1 MTSMSQDAIVAAL
14 RETPHYGKLSETLMA
29 DLARVCTPVKLAA
42 GTQIFDEGE
51 IAGCFY
57 VVVEGR
63 VKVFRTGPDGRE
75 QILHNLR
82 PGLSFAE
89 AALLELGVYP
99 ASAVVE
105 EKAVLLRVDGPGF
118 LRIFRENDRLA
129 AAMVSSVSGW
139 LLRLV
144 ERVEELSV
152 VSAGARLA
160 HYLIRIPSGTE
171 GGRMVVD
178 LPMSKKDLAAYLS
191 ITPETLSRLLRRW
204 VDRGVIEM
212 DRRHLTILDENVLMA
227 IADREAQ
234 A

>member
-1 MTSMSQDAIVAAL
+1 MDAVAIAEALRRTPQFGKLPDELLDRVAAL
-14 RETPHYGKLSETLMA
+14 
-29 DLARVCTPVKLAA
+29 CTPRDHTA
-42 GTQIFDEGE
+42 GATIFREGE
-51 IAGCFY
+51 VADAFY
-57 VVVEGR
+57 VVVKGR
-63 VKVFRTGPDGRE
+63 LRVFRIAADGRE
-75 QILHNLR
+75 QILHDLR
-82 PGLSFAE
+82 GGFTCAE
-89 AALLELGVYP
+89 AALLEFGVYP

-105 EKAVLLRVDGPGF
+105 EDARLLRVDGPGF
-118 LRIFRENDRLA
+118 LRLFREHEGLA
-129 AAMVSSVSGW
+129 SAMVAGVSGW

-144 ERVEELSV
+144 DRVEELSV

-160 HYLIRIPSGTE
+160 HYLIRVPSGTE

-204 VDRGVIEM
+204 VDRGILSM
-212 DRRHLTILDENVLMA
+212 DRRRLVIEDERVLLA

>member
-1 MTSMSQDAIVAAL
+1 MDQTEMIAVL
-14 RETPHYGKLSETLMA
+14 RRTPHYGKLSETLIG
-29 DLARVCTPVKLAA
+29 DLASLCTPISVKA
-42 GTQIFDEGE
+42 GERIFNEGE
-51 IAGCFY
+51 IAGAFY
-57 VVVEGR
+57 VVVQGR
-63 VKVFRTGPDGRE
+63 VRVFRIGPDGRE

-82 PGLSFAE
+82 EGFSFAE

-99 ASAVVE
+99 ASAIAE
-105 EKAVLLRVDGPGF
+105 EDVNLLRVDGPGF

-139 LLRLV
+139 LLRMV

-160 HYLIRIPSGTE
+160 HYLIRIPSSTE

-204 VDRGVIEM
+204 VVRGVIEM
-212 DRRHLTILDENVLMA
+212 DRRHLVVLDDNVLMA
-227 IADREAQ
+227 IADREVQ

>member
-1 MTSMSQDAIVAAL
+1 M
-14 RETPHYGKLSETLMA
+14 
-29 DLARVCTPVKLAA
+29 
-42 GTQIFDEGE
+42 
-51 IAGCFY
+51 
-57 VVVEGR
+57 
-63 VKVFRTGPDGRE
+63 
-75 QILHNLR
+75 
-82 PGLSFAE
+82 
-89 AALLELGVYP
+89 
-99 ASAVVE
+99 
-105 EKAVLLRVDGPGF
+105 LLRVDGPGF

-171 GGRMVVD
+171 GGHMVVD
-178 LPMSKKDLAAYLS
+178 LPMSKKDLAGYLS

-204 VDRGVIEM
+204 VDRGVIAM

-227 IADREAQ
+227 IADRETQ